1 MNTTI
6 TPFFELDG
14 KRYEIKRT
22 RYLLAEY
29 EKLSNEST
37 LSNAD
42 KENAIKA
49 QSLIADIQRY
59 GEMVQKLW
67 AEFEET
73 FDDEVERRYL
83 KAKALYENALDRLAR
98 LEVESGCT
106 TKLQKAGIDILEK
119 VAIMGLAEQ
128 YFDMDYDKAEA
139 VWVRFVEDLG
149 KTNVPEWLSAMAECL
164 FKDEEEAEENPF
176 LSKMR
181 EKREQSRKGA
191 KKGK

>member
-29 EKLSNEST
+29 EKLSGESK
-37 LSNAD
+37 LSDED
-42 KENAIKA
+42 KKNAIKA

-59 GEMVQKLW
+59 GQKVQELW
-67 AEFEET
+67 EIFEET
-73 FDDEVERRYL
+73 FDDEAERKYL
-83 KAKALYENALDRLAR
+83 KAKALYENALEALAK

-106 TKLQKAGIDILEK
+106 TKLQKEGIDLLERIAIL
-119 VAIMGLAEQ
+119 GLAEQ
-128 YFDMDYDKAEA
+128 YFAMDYEKAEEL
-139 VWVRFVEDLG
+139 WVRFVEDLG
-149 KTNVPEWLSAMAECL
+149 KSNVTEWLSAMAECL
-164 FKDEEEAEENPF
+164 FNDENEAEENPF

-181 EKREQSRKGA
+181 ARAKAKSRKS
-191 KKGK
+191 

>member
-1 MNTTI
+1 MNTAI

-106 TKLQKAGIDILEK
+106 TKLQKTGIDILEK

-149 KTNVPEWLSAMAECL
+149 KANVPEWLSAMAECL

>member
-1 MNTTI
+1 M
-6 TPFFELDG
+6 
-14 KRYEIKRT
+14 
-22 RYLLAEY
+22 LAEY

-149 KTNVPEWLSAMAECL
+149 KANVPEWLSAMAECL